1 MYTAKKQLIIVY
13 SSLGIAWL
21 VLMLVIFSFVL
32 TGCSKEVLGGSGKVV
47 TEKRQPGDF
56 TDVVVDGTFIVI
68 LHESDT
74 TEVTIRA
81 DDNLMRTVE
90 TFVSGT
96 TLHIKL
102 KDGVRVVH
110 GNTMQIDLK
119 SPVYHSVTYKAGRV
133 LMPGDTEGT
142 VYNVDTLHT
151 DHFTYTVNS
160 NNNAVFLVK
169 TPKLDLFLN
178 GNGHISVRGTAD
190 DYHCEVNGNADINGI
205 ELASADANIKL
216 NGSGKHSI
224 IVSNTLDAVVKGSGK
239 IQYLGDPVVHSEVQ
253 GSGSVEKY

>member
-47 TEKRQPGDF
+47 TENRQTGGF
-56 TDVVVDGTFIVI
+56 TDVVVDGNFIVT

-74 TEVTIRA
+74 TAVILSA
-81 DDNLMRTVE
+81 DDNLMRAVE
-90 TFVSGT
+90 TYVSGT

-102 KDGVRVVH
+102 KKGIRVVH
-110 GNTMQIDLK
+110 GNTMQIHLN
-119 SPVYHSVTYKAGRV
+119 SPVYHSVTYTSGR
-133 LMPGDTEGT
+133 LMPGDTEGS
-142 VYNVDTLHT
+142 VSNADTLHT
-151 DHFTYTVNS
+151 DHFTYTANS
-160 NNNAVFLVK
+160 NTNAVLLIE

-178 GNGHISVRGTAD
+178 GNGYLSVRGSAD
-190 DYHCEVNGNADINGI
+190 EYHCEVNGNADINGI
-205 ELASADANIKL
+205 ALASADARIKL

-224 IVSNTLDAVVKGSGK
+224 IVSNTLDATVKGSGK
-239 IQYLGDPVVHSEVQ
+239 IQYLGDPVVHSDVQ